1 MKPGLGRLG
10 AAVGRRVGVAEV
22 VAWDSSQSLHL
33 GQLISGSMALPWADG
48 AGVSPASSVGAST
61 TPLLDDAA
69 AVALSLEALRSSS
82 AELDG
87 FGPAHLPAE
96 VHAVPEY

>member
-1 MKPGLGRLG
+1 MKPGLVRLG
-10 AAVGRRVGVAEV
+10 AAAGQRVGVAEV
-22 VAWDSSQSLHL
+22 VAWDSSLPLHL
-33 GQLISGSMALPWADG
+33 GQLISGSMALPWADA
-48 AGVSPASSVGAST
+48 AGVSPTSSVRAST

-87 FGPAHLPAE
+87 FGPAHHLAE
-96 VHAVPEY
+96 AHAVPEY

>member
-1 MKPGLGRLG
+1 M
-10 AAVGRRVGVAEV
+10 
-22 VAWDSSQSLHL
+22 
-33 GQLISGSMALPWADG
+33 
-48 AGVSPASSVGAST
+48 SPASSVRAST

-87 FGPAHLPAE
+87 FGPAHHPAE

>member
-1 MKPGLGRLG
+1 MKSGLARLG
-10 AAVGRRVGVAEV
+10 AAAGRRVGVAEV

-33 GQLISGSMALPWADG
+33 GQLISGWMALPWVDA
-48 AGVSPASSVGAST
+48 AGVSPASGVRAST
-61 TPLLDDAA
+61 TPLLDDVA

-87 FGPAHLPAE
+87 FGPAHHPAE